1 MFIPRIFRQQD
12 ELKCIE
18 LIKRFPFASLIVQTE
33 QGVDAHHLPLVLQ
46 SDGEQLKLLGHIAKA
61 NPLWKQLTDKAQVLI
76 TFQGPNAYIS
86 PNWYPS
92 KQRDGKAVPT
102 WNYVTVHVRG
112 ELAFQHQDTDKRA
125 MLDALTAQLEANQT
139 EPWQLSDAPEA
150 YVTKMLAAIV
160 GFEIKVQSI
169 EGKWKISQ
177 NQAIENQQG
186 VVTGLAA
193 VAGGDTNAMAP
204 TPQDHRQQAQMM
216 RALVAE
222 LLTESE

>member
-12 ELKCIE
+12 QRKCIE
-18 LIKRFPFASLIVQTE
+18 LIKHYPFASMIVQTE
-33 QGVDAHHLPLVLQ
+33 QGVDVHHLPLVLQ

-61 NPLWKQLTDKAQVLI
+61 NPLWKQVEEQAPVLI

-102 WNYVTVHVRG
+102 WNYIAVHVRG
-112 ELAFQHQDTDKRA
+112 QVTFSHRGDSKRA
-125 MLDALTAQLEANQT
+125 MLTALTEQLEAGQAQ
-139 EPWQLSDAPEA
+139 PWQLTDAPEA
-150 YVTKMLAAIV
+150 YVTKMLSAIV

-177 NQAIENQQG
+177 NQSFENQQG
-186 VVTGLAA
+186 VVNGL
-193 VAGGDTNAMAP
+193 GDVGQQVTSML
-204 TPQDHRQQAQMM
+204 DHRQQAQTMQT
-216 RALVAE
+216 LVE
-222 LLTESE
+222 QLLTSQE